1 MKILAIDTSCKTA
14 MAVLSENGNV
24 ISAIQ
29 LHDNKTHSV
38 KLLPAVE
45 YILDAAGVEPAQ
57 VEAVAVTNGP
67 GSYTGLRIGVT
78 TAKTFAYTLKIPLV
92 GINTLEVLAAPWN
105 FDDCG
110 AKEAEDEDTVVC
122 PMIDAR
128 NARVYT
134 SIYKTGKIISETQ
147 AMECTELCDK
157 LLQLDCKKIVFTGD
171 GSLANRELLL
181 ERLGDKCVFVH
192 TEMACGNPT
201 ALAYVAAK
209 EISVAAES
217 GKLVECTAEGL
228 KVNYYKNY
236 TDSI

>member
-24 ISAIQ
+24 ISAMQ

-110 AKEAEDEDTVVC
+110 AECAEDKDTVVC

-134 SIYKTGKIISETQ
+134 SIYKIGKIIQETQ

-171 GSLANRELLL
+171 GILANRELLL
-181 ERLGDKCVFVH
+181 GRLGDKCVFVP

-217 GKLVECTAEGL
+217 GKLAECTAEGL